1 LTTPRMQCT
10 GEGLSTVH
18 DAALDRRPLWTVQG
32 AAARDALLAQTGAW
46 DVTSQFVPNS
56 TLSTGPH
63 EQPTTSITKS
73 SSWLVLGAVEDGT
86 GTGTD
91 SGANCTVALQ
101 GSTRSPTTIQAT
113 ASLLTRVAIGQAVPC
128 IATYVGHWHYT
139 TTVLGAG
146 RQAEREREGR
156 GADRTG

>member
-1 LTTPRMQCT
+1 
-10 GEGLSTVH
+10 VH

-32 AAARDALLAQTGAW
+32 VAARDALLAQTGAW
-46 DVTSQFVPNS
+46 DITSQFVPNS
-56 TLSTGPH
+56 TLSTGHH

-101 GSTRSPTTIQAT
+101 GTTRSPTTT
-113 ASLLTRVAIGQAVPC
+113 RYSLTLDQ
-128 IATYVGHWHYT
+128 
-139 TTVLGAG
+139 G
-146 RQAEREREGR
+146 RN
-156 GADRTG
+156 RTGRAMHCYLRGPLTLHYNCAWRR